1 MRKHQNVNQE
11 KTYYKIHFNQNYSLQ
26 NVKSKHNKRAKE
38 TQKMYK
44 KKKDRENAR
53 FYKRNRNAC
62 MGVYVKIIY
71 SQKEIHL
78 QEEFLR
84 RQGNY
89 LKHRHG
95 KTVNICTIEQ
105 ETEM

>member
-1 MRKHQNVNQE
+1 MCQGNIENVQ
-11 KTYYKIHFNQNYSLQ
+11 
-26 NVKSKHNKRAKE
+26 
-38 TQKMYK
+38 

-95 KTVNICTIEQ
+95 ENSKHLYH
-105 ETEM
+105 

>member
-1 MRKHQNVNQE
+1 MLNQNITNVPRKHR
-11 KTYYKIHFNQNYSLQ
+11 KCT
-26 NVKSKHNKRAKE
+26 
-38 TQKMYK
+38 

-53 FYKRNRNAC
+53 FYNRNRNAC

-95 KTVNICTIEQ
+95 ENSKHLYH
-105 ETEM
+105 

>member
-1 MRKHQNVNQE
+1 MLNQNITNVPRKHR
-11 KTYYKIHFNQNYSLQ
+11 KCT
-26 NVKSKHNKRAKE
+26 
-38 TQKMYK
+38 
-44 KKKDRENAR
+44 KKDRENAR

-62 MGVYVKIIY
+62 MGVNVKIIY

-95 KTVNICTIEQ
+95 ENSKHLYH
-105 ETEM
+105 